1 MANRILLQ
9 TLLRFSDD
17 IKSGAAKV
25 QDVITDYFNT
35 TGKSVT
41 DEERGII
48 LKEFQ
53 DNAPSNVEPI
63 DFGQNIKGIY
73 DEAQGPGAGDAMV
86 EALKSPGAKK
96 SKEIMEEALGVT
108 LRGDETFGE
117 LMEMKNALKTKEAD
131 NTPSFIKDFDKNLD
145 RLAFARFNKAYKDL
159 EIDEKDTI
167 LASMRKVGDEVFGT
181 STVPDPIK
189 DFDKNLDRLALAR
202 FNKTYKELDVDEK
215 DSILATMKKIGDEV
229 FGTKKEGLA
238 SLYPKGETDSIFDIK
253 NDKRMEVAEFMK
265 AMRAAGIKNE
275 DVMKTAKIT
284 DVAEGKR
291 AATTL
296 ARAAD
301 MGADTKIK
309 QELLGTLDEDIATNS
324 PRFFQEEY
332 MGFDSM
338 GNLLENISTTVNNGI
353 YDDLLQQGVPEE
365 KVDEVFRYI
374 ANIRD
379 NVKYDPKAL
388 VRKIAEDLELEDI
401 KYDTTFWDNYIDEIL
416 IRIQKPAPRFA
427 DGGLV

>member
-1 MANRILLQ
+1 MANRLLLQ
-9 TLLRFSDD
+9 TLLKFSDQ

-25 QDVITDYFNT
+25 QDVVTDYFNT

-41 DEERGII
+41 DEERSII

-53 DNAPSNVEPI
+53 DNAP
-63 DFGQNIKGIY
+63 DNITPLKGEGEGILSEY
-73 DEAQGPGAGDAMV
+73 KAVGDDLTDADQDAMMDNFLQGADQV
-86 EALKSPGAKK
+86 YANFVNKALVDLQSASKSEQQQMIKAIIGRKGMFKYLDDADAKK
-96 SKEIMEEALGVT
+96 LLNSVDNTTAETGEIVGLK
-108 LRGDETFGE
+108 GDETFDE
-117 LMEMKNALKTKEAD
+117 LIQTKESD
-131 NTPSFIKDFDKNLD
+131 Q
-145 RLAFARFNKAYKDL
+145 
-159 EIDEKDTI
+159 
-167 LASMRKVGDEVFGT
+167 
-181 STVPDPIK
+181 
-189 DFDKNLDRLALAR
+189 
-202 FNKTYKELDVDEK
+202 
-215 DSILATMKKIGDEV
+215 
-229 FGTKKEGLA
+229 GLG
-238 SLYPKGETDSIFDIK
+238 SLYPRGEPGEIFDIQ
-253 NDKRMEVAEFMK
+253 NDKRREVAEFMK

-275 DVMKTAKIT
+275 DVMNTAKIT

-296 ARAAD
+296 ARAAE

-332 MGFDSM
+332 MGYDSM

-353 YDDLLQQGVPEE
+353 YDDLLDQGVPED
-365 KVDEVFRYI
+365 KVAEIFKYI
-374 ANIRD
+374 SRIRD

-388 VRKIAEDLELEDI
+388 LRKIADDVEMEDI

-416 IRIQKPAPRFA
+416 TRIQKPAPRFA

>member
-1 MANRILLQ
+1 MANRLLLQ
-9 TLLRFSDD
+9 TLLKFSDQ

-41 DEERGII
+41 DEERSII

-73 DEAQGPGAGDAMV
+73 DKAQGPGAGDAMV

-96 SKEIMEEALGVT
+96 SKEIMEEMLGVT

-131 NTPSFIKDFDKNLD
+131 K
-145 RLAFARFNKAYKDL
+145 
-159 EIDEKDTI
+159 
-167 LASMRKVGDEVFGT
+167 
-181 STVPDPIK
+181 
-189 DFDKNLDRLALAR
+189 
-202 FNKTYKELDVDEK
+202 
-215 DSILATMKKIGDEV
+215 
-229 FGTKKEGLA
+229 GLG
-238 SLYPKGETDSIFDIK
+238 SLYPKGKPGEIFDIQ
-253 NDKRMEVAEFMK
+253 NDKRMEVAEFIK

-275 DVMKTAKIT
+275 DVMNVARNPDI
-284 DVAEGKR
+284 AEGKR
-291 AATTL
+291 AATSL

-301 MGADTKIK
+301 MAADSKVK
-309 QELLGTLDEDIATNS
+309 QELLANLDEDIAING

-338 GNLLENISTTVNNGI
+338 GNLLENLTTTVNNGI
-353 YDDLLQQGVPEE
+353 YDDLLQRGVPEE
-365 KVDEVFRYI
+365 KVDEVFTYI
-374 ANIRD
+374 ARIRD
-379 NVKYDPKAL
+379 NVKYDPKSL
-388 VRKIAEDLELEDI
+388 VRKIAEDLEMEDI
-401 KYDTTFWDNYIDEIL
+401 KYDTTFWDNYLDEIL
-416 IRIQKPAPRFA
+416 TRIQKPAPRFA

>member
-25 QDVITDYFNT
+25 QDVVTDYFNQ

-53 DNAPSNVEPI
+53 DNAPSNVTTLEGVDPRETI
-63 DFGQNIKGIY
+63 MPMG
-73 DEAQGPGAGDAMV
+73 GASDTPFTDIVRAENPDV
-86 EALKSPGAKK
+86 E
-96 SKEIMEEALGVT
+96 I
-108 LRGDETFGE
+108 RGDETFDE
-117 LMEMKNALKTKEAD
+117 LMDLKN
-131 NTPSFIKDFDKNLD
+131 NLRSD
-145 RLAFARFNKAYKDL
+145 RVLN
-159 EIDEKDTI
+159 
-167 LASMRKVGDEVFGT
+167 
-181 STVPDPIK
+181 
-189 DFDKNLDRLALAR
+189 LAR
-202 FNKTYKELDVDEK
+202 EK
-215 DSILATMKKIGDEV
+215 GITQQ
-229 FGTKKEGLA
+229 GLG
-238 SLYPKGETDSIFDIK
+238 SLYPKGEPGEIFDIQ
-253 NDKRMEVAEFMK
+253 NDKRMEVAEFIK

-291 AATTL
+291 AATSL

-309 QELLGTLDEDIATNS
+309 QELLGTLDEDIATNG

-338 GNLLENISTTVNNGI
+338 GNLLENLTTTVNNGI
-353 YDDLLQQGVPEE
+353 YDDLLQRGVPEE
-365 KVDEVFRYI
+365 KVDDVFRYI

-401 KYDTTFWDNYIDEIL
+401 KYDTTFWDNYLDEIL
-416 IRIQKPAPRFA
+416 TRIQKPAPRFA

>member
-9 TLLRFSDD
+9 TLLRFSDQ

-25 QDVITDYFNT
+25 QDVVTDYFNQ

-117 LMEMKNALKTKEAD
+117 LME
-131 NTPSFIKDFDKNLD
+131 IKKS
-145 RLAFARFNKAYKDL
+145 L
-159 EIDEKDTI
+159 E
-167 LASMRKVGDEVFGT
+167 
-181 STVPDPIK
+181 
-189 DFDKNLDRLALAR
+189 
-202 FNKTYKELDVDEK
+202 
-215 DSILATMKKIGDEV
+215 
-229 FGTKKEGLA
+229 TKKPDQGLG
-238 SLYPKGETDSIFDIK
+238 SLFPKGEPGQIFDIQ

-275 DVMKTAKIT
+275 DVMNVAKNPDI
-284 DVAEGKR
+284 AEGKR

-301 MGADTKIK
+301 MAADSKVK
-309 QELLGTLDEDIATNS
+309 QELLANLDDDIANYG
-324 PRFFQEEY
+324 PDWWKG
-332 MGFDSM
+332 MGYNEGPMGRESV
-338 GNLLENISTTVNNGI
+338 GNLLESMTTDINNGVI
-353 YDDLLQQGVPEE
+353 DDLIAQGMEE
-365 KVDEVFRYI
+365 DKAFELMRYVGREQLKFDPKGFIRKIADELEM
-374 ANIRD
+374 ND
-379 NVKYDPKAL
+379 VKYDM
-388 VRKIAEDLELEDI
+388 
-401 KYDTTFWDNYIDEIL
+401 TFWDNYTDEIL
-416 IRIQKPAPRFA
+416 TRIQKPEPRFA
-427 DGGLV
+427 NGGLV